1 MRSNVSAAMPNVAR
15 SVKQV
20 TDSGTIASPTRRQV
34 LTIMGLLMPNKKSS
48 VHAMVVIAGIAIGAL
63 ATTSQ
68 ASSAGNV
75 KELRASQTASSSTA
89 PKPAPSFR
97 RGQNQSSDGNIEDM
111 FPSGVS
117 TSRPTFSANT
127 SSKRTLEATIK
138 KNDLDGSSPGGT
150 IKANANIFENGV
162 AQKPSSTSVPPDVY
176 RAWLEKTHPQF
187 ALNVSASPKESL
199 IEVKGQW
206 DDSARTLKN
215 LGIPFTR
222 IRAGQLHPEVLSAA
236 RVLIINCA
244 GELKRDQLQEVR
256 DFVSNGG
263 YLLTTDWSLD
273 NMLQQTFP
281 GYVEWNRGK
290 SDRNMYSST
299 IVNPDP
305 VLFDNTVRSAYWKLD
320 LSAHMIRI
328 RRPDAVRVLCTSPE
342 LASEDPDHMGALA
355 VVFRF
360 GKGYV
365 LHMVGHF
372 DNNSGI
378 ALGNLLPDPAPGIGI
393 SLRQAMATNFVVAG
407 LTRTPIPMNVS
418 RH

>member
-1 MRSNVSAAMPNVAR
+1 
-15 SVKQV
+15 
-20 TDSGTIASPTRRQV
+20 
-34 LTIMGLLMPNKKSS
+34 MPNKKSS
-48 VHAMVVIAGIAIGAL
+48 TRAISIVAAIAASILVG
-63 ATTSQ
+63 TSQ
-68 ASSAGNV
+68 ASSAGN
-75 KELRASQTASSSTA
+75 ASNVPTILSQAASDASA
-89 PKPAPSFR
+89 PKPAPNFR
-97 RGQNQSSDGNIEDM
+97 RNQSNQSPTPAGSIGDM
-111 FPSGVS
+111 FPSDPSG
-117 TSRPTFSANT
+117 SRPTFSANT

-138 KNDLDGSSPGGT
+138 KTDLEASAAGGT
-150 IKANANIFENGV
+150 LKGKANIFENGV
-162 AQKPSSTSVPPDVY
+162 VQKPSSTSVPPNVY
-176 RAWLEKTHPQF
+176 RGWLEKTHPQF
-187 ALNVSASPKESL
+187 ALNASATPSDRL

-206 DDSARTLKN
+206 DDAARTLKN

-222 IRAGQLHPEVLSAA
+222 VRAGQLRPDVLSAA
-236 RVLIINCA
+236 RVIVVNCA
-244 GELKRDQLQEVR
+244 GELKRDQLQNIR

-263 YLLTTDWSLD
+263 YLLTTDWALD

-281 GYVEWNRGK
+281 GYVEWNKGK

-305 VLFDNTVRSAYWKLD
+305 VLFDNTVRNAYWKLD
-320 LSAHMIRI
+320 LSAHMIRV

-342 LASEDPDHMGALA
+342 LAAEDPDHMGALA
-355 VVFRF
+355 VVFKF

-407 LTRTPIPMNVS
+407 LTGTPIPVNVP
-418 RH
+418 RR

>member
-1 MRSNVSAAMPNVAR
+1 
-15 SVKQV
+15 
-20 TDSGTIASPTRRQV
+20 
-34 LTIMGLLMPNKKSS
+34 MPNKKSTARAITI
-48 VHAMVVIAGIAIGAL
+48 VAGIA
-63 ATTSQ
+63 ATILVGTSQ
-68 ASSAGNV
+68 ASSAGNTS
-75 KELRASQTASSSTA
+75 KLPAKLSQATSDASA
-89 PKPAPSFR
+89 PKPAPNFR
-97 RGQNQSSDGNIEDM
+97 RNPNAQPSAPTAGDIGDM
-111 FPSGVS
+111 FPSADPSGG
-117 TSRPTFSANT
+117 RPTFSANT

-138 KNDLDGSSPGGT
+138 KNDLDASAGGGT
-150 IKANANIFENGV
+150 LKGNANIFENGV
-162 AQKPSSTSVPPDVY
+162 VQKPSSTSVPPQVY

-187 ALNVSASPKESL
+187 ALNASAQSEDRL

-206 DDSARTLKN
+206 DDAARTLKN
-215 LGIPFTR
+215 LGIPFR
-222 IRAGQLHPEVLSAA
+222 RVRAGQLRPDVLSAA
-236 RVLIINCA
+236 KVVVINCA
-244 GELKRDQLQEVR
+244 GELKRDQLQNLR

-263 YLLTTDWSLD
+263 YLLTTDWALD

-281 GYVEWNRGK
+281 GYVEWNKGK

-305 VLFDNTVRSAYWKLD
+305 VLFDNTVRNAYWKLD

-342 LASEDPDHMGALA
+342 LAAEDPDRMGALA
-355 VVFRF
+355 VVFKF

-407 LTRTPIPMNVS
+407 LTGTPIPVNVP
-418 RH
+418 RR